1 MEISASASGVAAP
14 VSIAM
19 GAADARDNSLAVMD
33 TRSEIQGGNSS
44 CWCLLPF
51 SFSLLLEIP
60 CVRTIE
66 RRGSILLRATASV
79 FGVITAPP
87 TMSHH
92 VYNKHAERSSTQGGT
107 ISRD

>member
-51 SFSLLLEIP
+51 SFSLLLDNY
-60 CVRTIE
+60 
-66 RRGSILLRATASV
+66 
-79 FGVITAPP
+79 FF
-87 TMSHH
+87 
-92 VYNKHAERSSTQGGT
+92 
-107 ISRD
+107 